1 MTMRESSNRKL
12 LPPTQHRLC
21 DIVQAT
27 LAATF
32 TPARLLLSWAD
43 QPIIMPG
50 FHVRTTGVSV
60 VVRYVQS
67 RDSALSVRR
76 TCARRMIEQY
86 RLALLATGWQVDVI
100 DQFRRS
106 PFLRC
111 SAISNVM
118 SS

>member
-1 MTMRESSNRKL
+1 MTMCESSNRKL
-12 LPPTQHRLC
+12 RPSTQHRLC
-21 DIVQAT
+21 DTVQAT

-50 FHVRTTGVSV
+50 FQVRTTGDYV

-67 RDSALSVRR
+67 RDGALSMRR
-76 TCARRMIEQY
+76 ACARIMIEQY
-86 RLALLATGWQVDVI
+86 RLTLLATGWHIDVI
-100 DQFRRS
+100 DEFRRS

-111 SAISNVM
+111 FLTGNVM